1 MTLTLGCA
9 VKNHMVQWYIL
20 VIMRKEE
27 YLWFPT
33 GKKEFLHTIGKT
45 PKGTSRAKPEA
56 SDHLVTSSFTGPF
69 QKRAIKPGS
78 KISQNSIFDKFN
90 EAYNAERTNGMPLS

>member
-1 MTLTLGCA
+1 MTLTLGYA
-9 VKNHMVQWYIL
+9 VKEHMVQWYIL

-27 YLWFPT
+27 NLWFPT

-45 PKGTSRAKPEA
+45 PKRTSRAKPEA
-56 SDHLVTSSFTGPF
+56 SDHLVTSSFTAPF
-69 QKRAIKPGS
+69 KREPYKPGS

-90 EAYNAERTNGMPLS
+90 EA